1 MKNNISSLLLLF
13 FNLVCFSQTPCDS
26 GMAGVYPCNGF
37 DLLSEFTVQDL
48 GSDRGN
54 DSWGWQDPQD
64 GKEYAIIGLNNGTAF
79 IDISDPINPIY
90 LGRIPTHTE
99 DSIWRDVKVYN
110 NHAFIVSEATG
121 HGMQVF
127 DLTRLRSVANP
138 PETFTVDAHY
148 NGFGNSHNI
157 AINEDTGYAYSL
169 GDNTFSGG
177 AHFIDISD
185 PVNPIAAGG
194 FAAGGYTHDA
204 HIVIYEGPDSDY
216 TGREIYVGSNETDV
230 VIVDVT
236 DKNNPQQI
244 SSISYSNVAYT
255 HQGWL
260 TEDHRYFLLGDEAD
274 EIDFGFNT
282 RTIIFDFEDLDNP
295 TFHFEYSGTTSATDH
310 NGYVKGDKFYI
321 SNNAAGL
328 RVLNIEDI
336 ANQNIFEESYFD
348 SYPADNSA
356 GYTGVWNVYPFFES
370 GVIVMSDRENIL
382 FVKDPLLSTN
392 DFNSTAFSIHPNPVS
407 NVLTID
413 SKNDVIS
420 SIIVND
426 ISGKLLYSENNLNTM
441 TKNIQFSEYSKGL
454 YFITIN
460 NCLLYTSDA
469 ADEL

>member
-1 MKNNISSLLLLF
+1 
-13 FNLVCFSQTPCDS
+13 
-26 GMAGVYPCNGF
+26 MAGVYPCDGF
-37 DLLSEFTVQDL
+37 DLLSEFTVEDL
-48 GSDRGN
+48 DSTRGN
-54 DSWGWQDPQD
+54 DSWGWTDPDD

-79 IDISDPINPIY
+79 IDISDPVNPIF
-90 LGRIPTHTE
+90 LGKLPTHTGN
-99 DSIWRDVKVYN
+99 STWRDVKVYS
-110 NHAFIVSEATG
+110 NHAFIVSEASN

-127 DLTRLRSVANP
+127 DLTRLRSVATP
-138 PETFTVDAHY
+138 PETFSEDAHY
-148 NGFGNSHNI
+148 NGFGGSHNI
-157 AINEDTGYAYSL
+157 AINEDTGYAYSV

-177 AHFIDISD
+177 AHFVDISD
-185 PVNPIAAGG
+185 PINPIAAGG

-204 HIVIYEGPDSDY
+204 HVVIYEGPDTDY

-236 DKNNPQQI
+236 DKSNPQQI

-282 RTIIFDFEDLDNP
+282 RTIIFDLEDLDNP
-295 TFHFEYSGTTSATDH
+295 TFHFEYSGTTFATDH

-321 SNNAAGL
+321 SNNSAGL

-348 SYPADNSA
+348 SYPPHNDA
-356 GYTGVWNVYPFFES
+356 GYIGVWNVYPFFES

-382 FVKDPLLSTN
+382 FVKDPLLSN
-392 DFNSTAFSIHPNPVS
+392 DDFQNSGFELYPNPVT
-407 NVLTID
+407 NRLTIEAKLD
-413 SKNDVIS
+413 AITTIS
-420 SIIVND
+420 IND
-426 ISGKLLYSENNLNTM
+426 ISGKLLYSE
-441 TKNIQFSEYSKGL
+441 KNINIHSKSIDLSDYSIGM

-460 NCLLYTSDA
+460 NQLTKKVLKK
-469 ADEL
+469 